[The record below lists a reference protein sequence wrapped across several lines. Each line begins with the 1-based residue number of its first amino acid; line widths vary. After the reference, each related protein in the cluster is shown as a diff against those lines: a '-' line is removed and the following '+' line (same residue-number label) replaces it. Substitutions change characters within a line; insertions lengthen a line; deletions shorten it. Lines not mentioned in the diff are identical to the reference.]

1 MCAFKNSGDCKHNPT
16 YHLSEC
22 HLHMCLMAPW
32 EGIIPC
38 TMLSGKSSTNMK
50 NLHSKG
56 ICVSVCSTGSG
67 SGGGAD
73 FSVSKDRLLTSEI
86 AELQAKMQSL
96 LKENRDLRLELSK
109 ISGADLSRIHSSRKV
124 RT

>member
-1 MCAFKNSGDCKHNPT
+1 
-16 YHLSEC
+16 
-22 HLHMCLMAPW
+22 
-32 EGIIPC
+32 
-38 TMLSGKSSTNMK
+38 MLSKSSTNMK
-50 NLHSKG
+50 NLR